1 MRALFKLFVAQ
12 ASLLTVMLGIFVL
25 RGTEPGPLNYDDP
38 LMYPVKVVRDQS
50 SALYQTAQ
58 QKILD
63 TPLGQELANYL
74 AKTDQALE
82 PLLIQVKTYLENLAQ
97 VNSQEVE
104 PAPTVVIDTVVPK
117 SAQVV
122 TKVESIEAGQSDQSK
137 NLDVVLSNSIPSN
150 IDTKLEETHAK
161 VSEKT
166 KEKNYEKAN
175 EQSYEIANEKANKK
189 PNEKIVEEVVQSEPL
204 EQQAEQAV
212 QQLEKPLVT
221 LIQAAPTPISPKVE
235 ETTDSVKVPT
245 EHSVQPTLFGSPI
258 NDTTDLIERAFT
270 STVDKTDLEK
280 AEQVDEVARMEDLFG
295 EDFVPQN
302 VTATIVVDTAEPKV
316 NSQPNQIVEAET
328 PKPELLTVEKSKEEK
343 PKIVLKKLEPNL
355 VAEKRSLAEVYAT
368 SMNQK
373 QIDDVKQEPEQL
385 LEKVGQ
391 VEKVKKVEP
400 KVKQQSKIAKV
411 TNTDIQS
418 VVKPPKQPA
427 PKPVVKADLKP
438 VNPTVVK
445 LKPARAS
452 DNQTETV
459 ETAKA
464 KPELKKLIK
473 ITDSDAGPVT
483 KYGFKIDEPSIE
495 LDSQIDIPDSVFTIE
510 PIPTF

>member
-38 LMYPVKVVRDQS
+38 LILPVKVVRDQS

-58 QKILD
+58 QKLLD

-82 PLLIQVKTYLENLAQ
+82 PLLIQVKTYLENITQA
-97 VNSQEVE
+97 NSKEVE
-104 PAPTVVIDTVVPK
+104 PAPTVVIETVEPK

-122 TKVESIEAGQSDQSK
+122 TNVVSIEADQSSSFK
-137 NLDVVLSNSIPSN
+137 NIDAVVSNSIPSD
-150 IDTKLEETHAK
+150 IDTKVEEIHENVSEK
-161 VSEKT
+161 VSEK
-166 KEKNYEKAN
+166 AD

-235 ETTDSVKVPT
+235 ETPDSEEAPKEP
-245 EHSVQPTLFGSPI
+245 SVQPTLFGSPV

-280 AEQVDEVARMEDLFG
+280 AEQVDEVDRMEDLFG

-302 VTATIVVDTAEPKV
+302 VTATIIVDTAEPKV

-328 PKPELLTVEKSKEEK
+328 PKPELLKVKKFKEEK

-355 VAEKRSLAEVYAT
+355 ASEKRSLAEVYAT

-385 LEKVGQ
+385 LEQ
-391 VEKVKKVEP
+391 VDKIEKVKKVEP

-438 VNPTVVK
+438 VNTTVVK

-495 LDSQIDIPDSVFTIE
+495 VDSQTDIPDSVFTIE

>member
-1 MRALFKLFVAQ
+1 
-12 ASLLTVMLGIFVL
+12 MLGIFVL

-50 SALYQTAQ
+50 SALYHTAQ

-97 VNSQEVE
+97 VNSQEIE
-104 PAPTVVIDTVVPK
+104 PAPTVVIETVEPK

-122 TKVESIEAGQSDQSK
+122 TKVVSIEADQSDPSK
-137 NLDVVLSNSIPSN
+137 SLDEVVSNSLPSD
-150 IDTKLEETHAK
+150 IDTNVEEAHAK
-161 VSEKT
+161 VD
-166 KEKNYEKAN
+166 EKAN
-175 EQSYEIANEKANKK
+175 EQSYEMANEKANEKAS
-189 PNEKIVEEVVQSEPL
+189 EKIVEELVQSEPL
-204 EQQAEQAV
+204 EQHVEQTV
-212 QQLEKPLVT
+212 QQIEKPLVT
-221 LIQAAPTPISPKVE
+221 LIQAAPSSISPKAE
-235 ETTDSVKVPT
+235 ETTDSIEVPT
-245 EHSVQPTLFGSPI
+245 EPSVQPTLFGSPI

-270 STVDKTDLEK
+270 SIVDKTDLEK
-280 AEQVDEVARMEDLFG
+280 AEQVDEIARMEDLFG

-302 VTATIVVDTAEPKV
+302 VTATIVVDAAEVKV
-316 NSQPNQIVEAET
+316 DSQPNQIVEAKT

-355 VAEKRSLAEVYAT
+355 ASEKRSLAEVYAT

-400 KVKQQSKIAKV
+400 KVTQQSKLATV
-411 TNTDIQS
+411 TKTDTQS
-418 VVKPPKQPA
+418 AVKTPKQPK
-427 PKPVVKADLKP
+427 PKPVEKADLKP
-438 VNPTVVK
+438 VNSTVVK
-445 LKPARAS
+445 LKPAKAL
-452 DNQTETV
+452 DNQTESV

-473 ITDSDAGPVT
+473 ITDSYAGPVT
-483 KYGFKIDEPSIE
+483 KYGFKIDEPPIE
-495 LDSQIDIPDSVFTIE
+495 VDTQTDIPDSVFTIE

>member
-25 RGTEPGPLNYDDP
+25 RGTEPGPLNYEDP
-38 LMYPVKVVRDQS
+38 LMLPVKVVRDQS

-63 TPLGQELANYL
+63 TPLGQELADYL

-97 VNSQEVE
+97 ANSQEVK
-104 PAPTVVIDTVVPK
+104 PAPTVVIETVEPK

-122 TKVESIEAGQSDQSK
+122 TKVESIEADQSDQSK
-137 NLDVVLSNSIPSN
+137 NLDVVLSNSIPSD
-150 IDTKLEETHAK
+150 IDEKVEETHENVSEK
-161 VSEKT
+161 VSEK
-166 KEKNYEKAN
+166 AD

-189 PNEKIVEEVVQSEPL
+189 PNEKILEEVVQSEPL

-212 QQLEKPLVT
+212 QQVEKPLVT
-221 LIQAAPTPISPKVE
+221 LIKAAPTSIPPKVE
-235 ETTDSVKVPT
+235 VPT
-245 EHSVQPTLFGSPI
+245 ETSVQPTLFGSPI

-280 AEQVDEVARMEDLFG
+280 VEQVDEVARMEDLFG

-328 PKPELLTVEKSKEEK
+328 PKPELLKVKKFKEEK

-355 VAEKRSLAEVYAT
+355 ASEKRSLAEVYAT

-385 LEKVGQ
+385 LEKTGQ

-411 TNTDIQS
+411 TNTDIQT
-418 VVKPPKQPA
+418 VAKTPKQPA

-495 LDSQIDIPDSVFTIE
+495 VDSQTDIPDSVFTIE

>member
-1 MRALFKLFVAQ
+1 MRALFKLFIAQ

-58 QKILD
+58 QKLLD
-63 TPLGQELANYL
+63 TPLGQEMADYL

-82 PLLIQVKTYLENLAQ
+82 PLLTQVRAYLENLVQ

-104 PAPTVVIDTVVPK
+104 PAPTVVIETVEPK

-122 TKVESIEAGQSDQSK
+122 TKVESIEADQSDQSK

-150 IDTKLEETHAK
+150 IDTKLEETHENLSEK
-161 VSEKT
+161 VS
-166 KEKNYEKAN
+166 
-175 EQSYEIANEKANKK
+175 EKANKK

-204 EQQAEQAV
+204 EQQVEQTV
-212 QQLEKPLVT
+212 QELEKPLVT

-235 ETTDSVKVPT
+235 ETTDSVEVPT
-245 EHSVQPTLFGSPI
+245 EPSVQPTLFGSPI

-280 AEQVDEVARMEDLFG
+280 VEHVDEVARMEDLFG

-302 VTATIVVDTAEPKV
+302 ETATIVVDTAEPKV

-328 PKPELLTVEKSKEEK
+328 PKPELLKVKKFKEEK

-355 VAEKRSLAEVYAT
+355 VSEKRSLAEVYAT

-385 LEKVGQ
+385 LEKAGQ

-418 VVKPPKQPA
+418 VFKPPKQPA

-495 LDSQIDIPDSVFTIE
+495 VDSQTDIPDSVFTIE

>member
-25 RGTEPGPLNYDDP
+25 RGTEPGPLNYEDP
-38 LMYPVKVVRDQS
+38 LMLPVKVVRDQS

-58 QKILD
+58 KKLLD

-97 VNSQEVE
+97 ANSQEVE
-104 PAPTVVIDTVVPK
+104 PAPTVVIETIEPK

-122 TKVESIEAGQSDQSK
+122 TKVESIEADQSDSFK
-137 NLDVVLSNSIPSN
+137 NLDAVVSKPIPSD
-150 IDTKLEETHAK
+150 IDEKVEETHENVSEK
-161 VSEKT
+161 VSEK
-166 KEKNYEKAN
+166 AD

-189 PNEKIVEEVVQSEPL
+189 PNEKIVEEAVQSEPL

-212 QQLEKPLVT
+212 QQVEKPLVT
-221 LIQAAPTPISPKVE
+221 LIQAAPTPIYPKVE
-235 ETTDSVKVPT
+235 ETTDSLEVPT
-245 EHSVQPTLFGSPI
+245 EPSVQPTLFGSPI

-280 AEQVDEVARMEDLFG
+280 VEQVDEVARMEDLFG

-328 PKPELLTVEKSKEEK
+328 PKPELLKVKKFKEEK

-355 VAEKRSLAEVYAT
+355 VSEKRSLAEVYAT

-385 LEKVGQ
+385 LEKAGL

-418 VVKPPKQPA
+418 VFKPPKQPA

-495 LDSQIDIPDSVFTIE
+495 VDSQTDIPDSVFTIE

>member
-1 MRALFKLFVAQ
+1 
-12 ASLLTVMLGIFVL
+12 MLGIFVL

-50 SALYQTAQ
+50 NALYQTAQ

-82 PLLIQVKTYLENLAQ
+82 PLLTQVKGYVENLAQ
-97 VNSQEVE
+97 ANSQEVE
-104 PAPTVVIDTVVPK
+104 PAPTVAIETVEPK

-122 TKVESIEAGQSDQSK
+122 TKVVSIEADRSDLSK
-137 NLDVVLSNSIPSN
+137 NQGALESNSIPSD
-150 IDTKLEETHAK
+150 IDEKVEETYENVSEK
-161 VSEKT
+161 VSEK
-166 KEKNYEKAN
+166 AD
-175 EQSYEIANEKANKK
+175 EQSYEMANEKAS
-189 PNEKIVEEVVQSEPL
+189 EKIVEEVVQSEPL
-204 EQQAEQAV
+204 EQEAEPSV
-212 QQLEKPLVT
+212 QQIEKPLVT

-235 ETTDSVKVPT
+235 EVTDSIEVPT
-245 EHSVQPTLFGSPI
+245 EPSVEPTLFGSPI

-270 STVDKTDLEK
+270 SIVDKTDLEK

-316 NSQPNQIVEAET
+316 NSQPNQIVEAKT
-328 PKPELLTVEKSKEEK
+328 PKPELLKVEKSKEEK

-355 VAEKRSLAEVYAT
+355 AAEKRSLAEVYAT

-418 VVKPPKQPA
+418 VVKTPKQPA

-438 VNPTVVK
+438 VNTTVVK

-459 ETAKA
+459 DTAKA

-483 KYGFKIDEPSIE
+483 KYGFKIDEPAIE
-495 LDSQIDIPDSVFTIE
+495 VDSQTDIPDSVFTIE

>member
-1 MRALFKLFVAQ
+1 MRALFKLFIAQ

-58 QKILD
+58 QKLLD
-63 TPLGQELANYL
+63 TPLGQEMADYL

-82 PLLIQVKTYLENLAQ
+82 PLLTQVRAYLENLVQ

-104 PAPTVVIDTVVPK
+104 PAPTVVIETVEPK

-122 TKVESIEAGQSDQSK
+122 TKVESIEADQSDQSK
-137 NLDVVLSNSIPSN
+137 NLDVVLSNSIPSY
-150 IDTKLEETHAK
+150 IDEKVEESHEK
-161 VSEKT
+161 VSEKVR
-166 KEKNYEKAN
+166 EKLSEKAN

-204 EQQAEQAV
+204 EQQAEQTV

-221 LIQAAPTPISPKVE
+221 LIQVAPTPISPKVE
-235 ETTDSVKVPT
+235 ETTNSVEVPT
-245 EHSVQPTLFGSPI
+245 EPSVQPTLFGSPI

-270 STVDKTDLEK
+270 STVDKSDLEE

-302 VTATIVVDTAEPKV
+302 VTAAILVDTAEATV
-316 NSQPNQIVEAET
+316 DSQPNQIVETET
-328 PKPELLTVEKSKEEK
+328 PKPELLKVKKSKEEK

-355 VAEKRSLAEVYAT
+355 ASEKRSLAEVYAT

-373 QIDDVKQEPEQL
+373 QIDDVKQDLEQL
-385 LEKVGQ
+385 
-391 VEKVKKVEP
+391 
-400 KVKQQSKIAKV
+400 
-411 TNTDIQS
+411 
-418 VVKPPKQPA
+418 A

-495 LDSQIDIPDSVFTIE
+495 VDTQTDIPESVFTIE